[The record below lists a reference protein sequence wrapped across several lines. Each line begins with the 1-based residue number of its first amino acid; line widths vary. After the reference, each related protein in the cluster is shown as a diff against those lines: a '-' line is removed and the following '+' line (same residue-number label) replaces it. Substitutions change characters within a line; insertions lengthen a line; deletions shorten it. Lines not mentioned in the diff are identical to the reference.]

1 MTAHTSD
8 ETDTHGLLARELSS
22 TLGRDAVTQRA
33 LDRLKYAHDASHYLL
48 VPQTVVTPRSAEQV
62 SVLLRACDRAGV
74 PLTFRSAGTSL
85 SGQGLTDSVLVDTR
99 KRFQGAEVLDG
110 GTRVRVQPGVTVR
123 AVNSLLAPY
132 GRKLGPDPASESVC
146 TVGGV
151 VANNSSGMH
160 CGTRS
165 NTYRT
170 LESMVLVLPSGTV
183 LDSGDP
189 QAASRLAEAE
199 PELHAGLLRLRRRV
213 LERPESVATI
223 ERLFAM
229 KNTMGYGL
237 NAFLDHEDPLDILV
251 HLVVGS
257 EGTLGF
263 VAEAVFRTV
272 EVVPHVATGLL
283 VFADVET
290 ATSAVPELIEAGS
303 VTAELMDAASL
314 MVSARDPRCPAV
326 IRDVEVDRHAALLV
340 EFEAA
345 SADELDASRRTVEP
359 GLQALSGGTSFRLT
373 TDAAER
379 ATLWH
384 LRKGL
389 FSAVASAR
397 PAGTNALLEDV
408 VVPVARL
415 GETCGALSELFDR
428 HRYEESVIFGHARDG
443 NVHFL
448 LKERF
453 DDAGHMA
460 RYEAFTDDMVDLV
473 LGNGGSL
480 KAEHGT
486 GRIMAS
492 FVRRQYGD
500 ELYDVMWSLK
510 RLVDPHGILNPGSV
524 LSDDPRSYLRD
535 LKATAQVEEEVD
547 RCVEC
552 GYCEPVCPSRGL
564 TTTPRQRIVLRR
576 EMEGARRRGD
586 LGLLAEL
593 ERDYDYEAVQT
604 CAVDGMCQTACP
616 VHINTG
622 DLVRRLRARDTGPV
636 AGRAWRTAAG
646 HWGQVTKG
654 AGAALSAADVLPVR
668 VPTAASRAGRRLLG
682 AEQVPLYDRR
692 LPRGGSSRP
701 ALADDGAEAVFF
713 ASCLGTMFGAEADG
727 GGAGASRAFVTL
739 ARRTGIALRTPEAL
753 PGLCCGTPW
762 KSKGHRDGYDVM
774 VSKVLPAL
782 ALASDHGRLPV
793 VVDASSCAQGLVTM
807 AASEESS
814 AHLVVVDAIEFVA
827 TRMLAR
833 LTVTAP
839 VPSLALHPTCS
850 STEMGTAAA
859 MEVIGRAISPD
870 VLVPRAWGC
879 CAFAGDRG
887 LLHPEL
893 TASATEPEAEELAT
907 RTFTAYASSNRTC
920 EIGMTRATGKPYVH
934 ILELL
939 ETATRGVRIREPTG
953 LLPRTNEV
961 IGGEEKR

>member
-8 ETDTHGLLARELSS
+8 DTDTHGLLAHELSS
-22 TLGRDAVTQRA
+22 VLGEDAVTQRR

-62 SVLLRACDRAGV
+62 AVLLRACDRAGV

-99 KRFQGAEVLDG
+99 KRFQGVEVLDG
-110 GTRVRVQPGVTVR
+110 GARVRVQPGVTVR
-123 AVNSLLAPY
+123 AVNTLLAPH

-183 LDSGDP
+183 LDSADP
-189 QAASRLAEAE
+189 QAGSRLAEAE
-199 PELHAGLLRLRRRV
+199 PELHEGLLRLRRRI
-213 LERPESVATI
+213 LDSPESVATI

-237 NAFLDHEDPLDILV
+237 NAFLDHEEPIDILV
-251 HLVVGS
+251 HLMIGS

-283 VFADVET
+283 VFDDVET
-290 ATSAVPELIEAGS
+290 ATSAVPQLIEAGT

-314 MVSARDPRCPAV
+314 KVSARDPGCPAA
-326 IRDVEVDRHAALLV
+326 IRDLDVDRQAALLV

-345 SADELDASRRTVEP
+345 SADELAASRRAVEP
-359 GLQALSGGTSFRLT
+359 ALEALGRGTPFRLT

-384 LRKGL
+384 IRKGL

-397 PAGTNALLEDV
+397 PPGTNALLEDV

-428 HRYEESVIFGHARDG
+428 HHYEESVIFGHARDG

-453 DDAGHMA
+453 DDAGHME

-500 ELYDVMWSLK
+500 ELYDVMWTLK
-510 RLVDPHGILNPGSV
+510 RLVDPHATLNPGSV
-524 LSDDPRSYLRD
+524 LSDDPRSYLQD
-535 LKATAQVEEEVD
+535 LKATAPVEEEVD

-552 GYCEPVCPSRGL
+552 GYCEPVCPSRDL

-586 LGLLAEL
+586 LELLAEL
-593 ERDYDYEAVQT
+593 ERDYDYEAIQT

-622 DLVRRLRARDTGPV
+622 DLVRRLRARDAGPV
-636 AGRAWRTAAG
+636 AGGIWRTAAR
-646 HWGQVTKG
+646 HWGPVTKG
-654 AGAALSAADVLPVR
+654 AGAALTAADALPAPVA
-668 VPTAASRAGRRLLG
+668 TAASKVGRRLLG

-692 LPRGGSSRP
+692 LPHGGTARP
-701 ALADDGAEAVFF
+701 ALREDGAEAVFF
-713 ASCLGTMFGAEADG
+713 PSCLGTMFGTEADG
-727 GGAGASRAFVTL
+727 HGAGASEAFVSL
-739 ARRTGIALRTPEAL
+739 ARRAGVALRTPEGL

-762 KSKGHRDGYDVM
+762 KSKGHRGGYDLM
-774 VSKVLPAL
+774 VTEVLPAL
-782 ALASDHGRLPV
+782 AEASDGGRLPV

-807 AASEESS
+807 AGSAPSES
-814 AHLVVVDAIEFVA
+814 LTVLDAIEFVA
-827 TRMLAR
+827 TRVLPR
-833 LTVTAP
+833 LTVRAP
-839 VPSLALHPTCS
+839 LPSLALHPTCS
-850 STEMGTAAA
+850 STELGTAPA
-859 MEVIGRAISPD
+859 MEVIGRAIAAD
-870 VLVPRAWGC
+870 VLVPAAWGC
-879 CAFAGDRG
+879 CGFAGDRG

-893 TASATEPEAEELAT
+893 TASATAPEAAELST
-907 RTFTAYASSNRTC
+907 RTFAAYASSNRTC
-920 EIGMTRATGKPYVH
+920 EIGMTRATGRPYVH

-939 ETATRGVRIREPTG
+939 DAATREGGSGGPT
-953 LLPRTNEV
+953 LS
-961 IGGEEKR
+961 

>member
-1 MTAHTSD
+1 MTAHTSED
-8 ETDTHGLLARELSS
+8 TDVHVLLARELSS
-22 TLGRDAVTQRA
+22 ALGEDAVTQRW

-62 SVLLRACDRAGV
+62 AVLLRACDRAGV

-99 KRFQGAEVLDG
+99 MRFQGVEVLDG
-110 GTRVRVQPGVTVR
+110 GARVRVQPGVTVR
-123 AVNSLLAPY
+123 AVNALLAPY

-151 VANNSSGMH
+151 IANNSSGMH

-183 LDSGDP
+183 LDSADP
-189 QAASRLAEAE
+189 QAGSRLAESE
-199 PELHAGLLRLRRRV
+199 PNLHEGLVRLRRRI
-213 LERPESVATI
+213 LDNPESVATI

-251 HLVVGS
+251 HLLIGS

-272 EVVPHVATGLL
+272 EVVPQVATGLL
-283 VFADVET
+283 VFADVES
-290 ATSAVPELIEAGS
+290 ATSAVPELIDAGT

-314 MVSARDPRCPAV
+314 RVSARDPGCPAV
-326 IRDVEVDRHAALLV
+326 IRDLEVDRHAALLV

-345 SADELDASRRTVEP
+345 SADELAASRRTVEP
-359 GLQALSGGTSFRLT
+359 ALQALGRGTPFRLT

-384 LRKGL
+384 IRKGL

-397 PAGTNALLEDV
+397 PTGTNALLEDV

-415 GETCGALSELFDR
+415 GQTCGALSELFDR
-428 HRYEESVIFGHARDG
+428 HHYEESVIFGHARDG

-453 DDAGHMA
+453 DDAGHMT

-500 ELYDVMWSLK
+500 ELYDVMWTLK
-510 RLVDPHGILNPGSV
+510 RLVDPHAILNPGSV
-524 LSDDPRSYLRD
+524 LSEDPRSYLRD
-535 LKATAQVEEEVD
+535 LKATAPVEEEVD

-552 GYCEPVCPSRGL
+552 GYCEPVCPSRAL

-576 EMEGARRRGD
+576 EMEGARQRGD
-586 LGLLAEL
+586 LDLLAEL
-593 ERDYDYEAVQT
+593 ERDYDYEAIQT

-622 DLVRRLRARDTGPV
+622 DLVRRLRGQEAGPV
-636 AGRAWRTAAG
+636 AGRVWRTAAG
-646 HWGQVTKG
+646 HWGTVTKG
-654 AGAALSAADVLPVR
+654 AGAALTVADALPAL
-668 VPTAASRAGRRLLG
+668 VPTAASKVGRRMLG
-682 AEQVPLYDRR
+682 ADQVPLYDQR
-692 LPRGGSSRP
+692 LPQGGTPRP
-701 ALADDGAEAVFF
+701 ALRDDGAEAVFF
-713 ASCLGTMFGAEADG
+713 ASCLGAMFGAEADG
-727 GGAGASRAFVTL
+727 TGASEAFVSL
-739 ARRTGIALRTPEAL
+739 ARRAGIALRTPEAL

-774 VSKVLPAL
+774 VAKVLPAL
-782 ALASDHGRLPV
+782 AEASDGGRLPV

-807 AASEESS
+807 AGTEPSGN
-814 AHLVVVDAIEFVA
+814 LTVVDAIEFVA
-827 TRMLAR
+827 TRMLPR
-833 LTVTAP
+833 LRVTAP
-839 VPSLALHPTCS
+839 LPSLALHPTCS
-850 STEMGTAAA
+850 STEMGTADPMEMIGQAIAA
-859 MEVIGRAISPD
+859 EV
-870 VLVPRAWGC
+870 VVPRAWGC

-893 TASATEPEAEELAT
+893 TASATAPEAKELSI

-939 ETATRGVRIREPTG
+939 EAATREVGSAGPT
-953 LLPRTNEV
+953 LS
-961 IGGEEKR
+961 